1 MTNKINHEMK
11 LKVYTNLIII
21 FLGVL
26 AISCAIPSTQD
37 QAEDYIIGD
46 APAINIH
53 VNQEDI
59 NNGNLSLEELIKKG
73 ELLFKASFN
82 TLDGAGRPEAADV
95 DRRNNVSINNRR
107 PRHEFPDNFNR
118 ISGPDANSCLDCHG
132 IPRMGGGDSN
142 ATNVFVLADR
152 IAFANFDGKQGDNN
166 ENHTLKTIGNERTS
180 IGLFGSG
187 WIELIAREMTT
198 DLKSQAEKA
207 INEAKSKN
215 ANISKHLVTKG
226 VSFGTIIAR
235 PDATIDFSALEGI
248 DKDLVI
254 RPFQQKGTI
263 VSLREFG
270 VKAMNSHF
278 GMQPSEQF
286 RDGIDFDKDG
296 YSDELTRGDLTA
308 LVAFQATL
316 PVPGTILPNND
327 KAKKAVNKGRVLFQ
341 DIGCVSCHIPELRVD
356 NPVFT
361 EPSPFNPR
369 GKLQPTDVNN
379 PLKIDLTKEG
389 AGPHLKRE
397 ADGSVLVPA
406 FTDLK
411 RHKMGP
417 LLNNEVVIEAGVPTD
432 EWITRK
438 LWGFASEPPF
448 LHHGRAT
455 LISEAILAHGGEA
468 KLARDRFDNL
478 PGTQKSE
485 IVEFLK
491 TLQVMPESNQTP
503 QSNTHKASTD
513 IGFIALAGGL
523 IGLIIILLT
532 SSIIILIRRITG

>member
-1 MTNKINHEMK
+1 MK
-11 LKVYTNLIII
+11 LSRNTNLIIS
-21 FLGVL
+21 LLSVL
-26 AISCAIPSTQD
+26 LVSCAIPNTKD
-37 QAEDYIIGD
+37 QSADYVIGD

-53 VNQEDI
+53 VRQEDI
-59 NNGNLSLEELIKKG
+59 NNGNLSLEELIKQG

-82 TLDGAGRPEAADV
+82 TLDGAGRPETADI
-95 DRRNNVSINNRR
+95 DRKNNVSINNRR

-132 IPRMGGGDSN
+132 LPRMGGGDSN

-187 WIELIAREMTT
+187 WIELIAREMTS
-198 DLKSQAEKA
+198 DLKSQAEEA
-207 INEAKSKN
+207 INESKSKN
-215 ANISKHLVTKG
+215 INISKHLVTKG
-226 VSFGTIIAR
+226 VSFGTIIVR
-235 PDATIDFSALEGI
+235 PDATIDFTALEGI

-316 PVPGTILPNND
+316 PVPGTILPNNRR
-327 KAKKAVNKGRVLFQ
+327 AKDAVKKGRVLFQ
-341 DIGCVSCHIPELRVD
+341 DIGCISCHIPELRVD
-356 NPVFT
+356 NPIFT

-389 AGPHLKRE
+389 VGPHLKRE

-432 EWITRK
+432 EWLTRK
-438 LWGFASEPPF
+438 LWGFASEPPY

-468 KLARDRFDNL
+468 KLARDRFANL
-478 PGTQKSE
+478 PYTKQSE

-491 TLQVMPESNQTP
+491 TLQIMPENNQRSRLTTP
-503 QSNTHKASTD
+503 KASMD
-513 IGFIALAGGL
+513 IGVIALVGGF
-523 IGLIIILLT
+523 IGLVVIVLT
-532 SSIIILIRRITG
+532 SSIIVLIRRITT

>member
-296 YSDELTRGDLTA
+296 YADELTRGDLTA
-308 LVAFQATL
+308 LVAIQAT
-316 PVPGTILPNND
+316 
-327 KAKKAVNKGRVLFQ
+327 
-341 DIGCVSCHIPELRVD
+341 
-356 NPVFT
+356 
-361 EPSPFNPR
+361 
-369 GKLQPTDVNN
+369 
-379 PLKIDLTKEG
+379 
-389 AGPHLKRE
+389 
-397 ADGSVLVPA
+397 
-406 FTDLK
+406 
-411 RHKMGP
+411 
-417 LLNNEVVIEAGVPTD
+417 
-432 EWITRK
+432 
-438 LWGFASEPPF
+438 
-448 LHHGRAT
+448 
-455 LISEAILAHGGEA
+455 
-468 KLARDRFDNL
+468 
-478 PGTQKSE
+478 
-485 IVEFLK
+485 
-491 TLQVMPESNQTP
+491 
-503 QSNTHKASTD
+503 
-513 IGFIALAGGL
+513 
-523 IGLIIILLT
+523 
-532 SSIIILIRRITG
+532 